1 MSFVKFDIK
10 GINKAVRSLND
21 KKDVA
26 KKQIAME
33 VADTAN
39 RIANGAIRD
48 APNNMGLLRSEIM
61 SLKVND
67 LTYDVVSM
75 AEYSPYVE
83 WGTRSKVDV
92 PIEEY
97 MSEGAKEEEG
107 AELRLYA
114 MQFKGKGGKSGDA
127 KEAIYHWCKRR
138 GIPEEFWSLIFFRLM
153 TEGSEP
159 HPFFFKQIKPNKKQL
174 LANLKNLF
182 KVLNK

>member
-61 SLKVND
+61 PLKVND

-92 PIEEY
+92 P
-97 MSEGAKEEEG
+97 